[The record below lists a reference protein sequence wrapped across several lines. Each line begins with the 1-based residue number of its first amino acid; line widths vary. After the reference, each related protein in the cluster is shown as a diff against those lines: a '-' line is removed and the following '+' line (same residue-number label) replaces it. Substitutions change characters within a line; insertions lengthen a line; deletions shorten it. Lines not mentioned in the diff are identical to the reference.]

1 MIRLTILL
9 VAMAVGFLPVR
20 EIDTRIGCAVA
31 DSPTASIFG
40 AGGEVVGNTLPC
52 VSVPNG
58 MTYWTPATCISDQ
71 KGVTPY
77 RWEAP
82 EWMGFRAS
90 HWLDGSATQ
99 DYGSF
104 FIIPDCKPVPLDHS
118 KEVAHPG
125 Y

>member
-1 MIRLTILL
+1 MGSVHYSKTTAMTILTLL
-9 VAMAVGFLPVR
+9 VVALTVFPVR
-20 EIDTRIGCAVA
+20 DIDTRIGCAVA

-52 VSVPNG
+52 VTTPNG

-90 HWLDGSATQ
+90 H
-99 DYGSF
+99 
-104 FIIPDCKPVPLDHS
+104 
-118 KEVAHPG
+118 
-125 Y
+125 